1 MAGTSCKISLCSR
14 QRMGGDE
21 EISEESYLGSFIER
35 GDKKY
40 LSYKR
45 TTEDGV
51 IDCLISFNR
60 REFTLTQKG
69 GLSSKIELRAGAR
82 TVNKYSTSVGALSI
96 EIFTRR
102 YELIEQKDDIRI
114 GIEYDIITGADA
126 IQTTMDIKVTFKG
139 EA

>member
-1 MAGTSCKISLCSR
+1 
-14 QRMGGDE
+14 MGGDE

-69 GLSSKIELRAGAR
+69 GLSSKIELRAGER

>member
-1 MAGTSCKISLCSR
+1 
-14 QRMGGDE
+14 MGGDQ

-51 IDCLISFNR
+51 VDCLISFNR
-60 REFTLTQKG
+60 KEFTLTQKG
-69 GLSSKIELRAGAR
+69 SLSSKIELKPGQK
-82 TVNKYSTSVGALSI
+82 TVNKYSTSVGNLSI

-114 GIEYDIITGADA
+114 GIEYDIITGPDS
-126 IQTTMDIKVTFKG
+126 IQTTMDIKVKIKG

>member
-14 QRMGGDE
+14 QRMGGDQ
-21 EISEESYLGSFIER
+21 EISEESYLGSFIKR

-51 IDCLISFNR
+51 VDCLISFNR
-60 REFTLTQKG
+60 KEFTLTQKG
-69 GLSSKIELRAGAR
+69 SLSSKIELKPGQK
-82 TVNKYSTSVGALSI
+82 TVNKYSTSVGNLSI

-114 GIEYDIITGADA
+114 GIEYDIITGVDS
-126 IQTTMDIKVTFKG
+126 IQTTMDIKVKIKG

>member
-1 MAGTSCKISLCSR
+1 
-14 QRMGGDE
+14 MGGDQ

-45 TTEDGV
+45 TTDDGV
-51 IDCLISFNR
+51 VDCLISFNR

-69 GLSSKIELRAGAR
+69 SLSSKIELKPGQK
-82 TVNKYSTSVGALSI
+82 TVNKYSTSVGNLSI

-114 GIEYDIITGADA
+114 GIEYDIITGADS
-126 IQTTMDIKVTFKG
+126 IQTTMDIKVKIKG